1 MAPVAQL
8 GKDSSMASSSNVIIF
23 DCSKKESFN
32 PNNGFKSWSRKLRN
46 NWKVVMNKDDLTKE
60 RLSLARILILAGPKE
75 KFKVTEFEAM
85 RQFLENGGSILSMAG
100 EGGEDNMKTN
110 INYFLEDFGISVNT
124 DCVVRTSYYKYFHPK
139 ESLIPNGVLNREL
152 NRAAGKKMSN
162 SSGLSDGDV
171 THSQSCLCF
180 IYPFGATLAVDKRS
194 IPVLSTGSVC
204 FPLFRPICAFHK
216 AKDKGK
222 LCVIGSHM
230 IFSDQYIDKEE
241 NNKLQ
246 DVIIKW
252 LTTDDLEL
260 NVIDAEDPEINDY
273 NYIPD
278 TISLS
283 DKVRVALQEGE
294 EIPHDFTQ
302 CFQGGL
308 YNLDTDV
315 LPATLRAY
323 NEMNVKHETLS
334 LITPQFETPL
344 PPLEPSVFPPSFRDL
359 PGPSLD
365 LFDLDEAFSS
375 ERSRMAQTTNKC
387 KEEDLEY
394 YVRECGNILGV
405 TNKLPAESQSAKH
418 VLEYVFAQVVEFK
431 KLNQDIQDENY

>member
-8 GKDSSMASSSNVIIF
+8 GKETLPVAPPSNVIIF
-23 DCSKKESFN
+23 DCSKKESLN

-85 RQFLENGGSILSMAG
+85 KQFLENGGSILSMAG

-110 INYFLEDFGISVNT
+110 INYFLEDYGISVNT

-152 NRAAGKKMSN
+152 NRAAGKKMSSN
-162 SSGLSDGDV
+162 SSDGDV

-194 IPVLSTGSVC
+194 VPVLSTGSVC

-216 AKDKGK
+216 VKGKGK

-230 IFSDQYIDKEE
+230 IFGDQYIDKEE

-246 DVIIKW
+246 DVIIRW
-252 LTTDDLEL
+252 LTTDDFEL
-260 NVIDAEDPEINDY
+260 NGIDAEDPEINDY

-315 LPATLRAY
+315 LPATLRTY
-323 NEMNVKHETLS
+323 NETNVKHETLS

-344 PPLEPSVFPPSFRDL
+344 PPLEPSVFPPSFREL

-375 ERSRMAQTTNKC
+375 ERCRMAQTTNKC

-405 TNKLPAESQSAKH
+405 SNKLPAESQDAKH
-418 VLEYVFAQVVEFK
+418 ILEYIFAQVVEFK
-431 KLNQDIQDENY
+431 KLNQDIHEE